1 MCGIAGF
8 VTPPGEHADRAVLER
23 MVKSLRHRG
32 PDTLG
37 YHVSGRAALGVARLR
52 VIDLETGDQP
62 ISTEDGSATVVLN
75 GEIYDFEAHRAAL
88 AARGHQLR
96 SRSDTEVIAHLWEDV
111 GVRVP
116 DRLNGMFAFALWD
129 RIRECLFL
137 ARDRMGEKPLYY
149 TTAADGSLVFAS
161 ELRALIAH
169 PRVSARLDLEGVA
182 RYLAYEYVP
191 DPHSILS
198 GVAKLAPAHSLL
210 AVDGRVETRRYW
222 DIPFSPEPA
231 VDERT
236 WHEEIA
242 RRFDCAVASRMRSDV
257 PVGCFVSGGI
267 DSTLVVGT
275 AARLRAGIRT
285 FSVGYDGVPQD
296 ERRFARIVAE
306 HFATQH
312 EEVVVSASD
321 AGRVVERLGSLL
333 DEPLAD
339 MSFVPLH
346 ILSCAARRSVT
357 VALTGDGGD
366 ELFAG
371 YPSMAADRWHRSF
384 ARLPVKLLTLL
395 RRGAMA
401 LPEAAMPF
409 QDFLAAVGYG
419 PDARNQALIGGL
431 PPPRIAMLLSPEARS
446 RLRGFDPYG
455 DIDAVLA
462 SCPEKDAT
470 SRLIYRYCKHYLAGL
485 NLVNADR
492 ASMSTGLELRAPFLD
507 HTFVEFLGRIPSH
520 FKLSGFR
527 DLKGL
532 LKRALADRL
541 PPAILRRGKQG
552 FGVPFGHWFRGPL
565 AGVLREVLSPD
576 RMRRTGLFDP
586 DAVWRLVNEHVA
598 GTRDHDS
605 TLWSLFAFELWRLEY
620 LRDGAVL

>member
-8 VTPPGEHADRAVLER
+8 VAPPGVRADRGVLER
-23 MVKSLRHRG
+23 MVQSLRHRG
-32 PDTLG
+32 PDTFG
-37 YHVSGRAALGVARLR
+37 YHVSGRAALGIARLR

-62 ISTEDGSATVVLN
+62 VSTEDGSITVVLN
-75 GEIYDFEAHRAAL
+75 GEIYDFEAHRTAL
-88 AARGHQLR
+88 AARGHRLR
-96 SRSDTEVIAHLWEDV
+96 SRSDTEVIAHTWEDV
-111 GVRVP
+111 GERVP
-116 DRLNGMFAFALWD
+116 ERLNGMFAFALWD
-129 RIRECLFL
+129 QHRERLFL

-149 TTAADGSLVFAS
+149 AAVAGWVVFAS

-169 PRVSARLDLEGVA
+169 PVVSTRLDLEGVA

-191 DPHSILS
+191 DPHSILL
-198 GVAKLAPAHSLL
+198 GVAKLPPAHFLRAS
-210 AVDGRVETRRYW
+210 DGGVELRRYW
-222 DIPFSPEPA
+222 DILFRPEPA
-231 VDERT
+231 VDEQA
-236 WHEEIA
+236 WHEELA
-242 RRFDCAVASRMRSDV
+242 WRFDRSVAARLVSDV

-267 DSTLVVGT
+267 DSTLVAGT
-275 AARLRAGIRT
+275 AARLRSGIRT

-296 ERRFARIVAE
+296 ERRYARIVAE

-312 EEVVVSASD
+312 EEVVVSAAD
-321 AGRVVERLGSLL
+321 AGRVIERLGSLL

-371 YPSMAADRWHRSF
+371 YPSMAADRWHRGF
-384 ARLPVKLLTLL
+384 ARLPQRLLGVLQ
-395 RRGAMA
+395 RGAMA
-401 LPEAAMPF
+401 LPETATPLR
-409 QDFLAAVGYG
+409 DFLAAVDYG

-431 PPPRIAMLLSPEARS
+431 PPPRLAMLLSRDARA
-446 RLRGFDPYG
+446 RLTGFNPYG
-455 DIDAVLA
+455 DIDSLLTACTA
-462 SCPEKDAT
+462 KDAT
-470 SRLIYRYCKHYLAGL
+470 DRLIYRYCKHYLAGL

-492 ASMSTGLELRAPFLD
+492 ASMATGLELRAPFLD
-507 HTFVEFLGRIPSH
+507 HTFVEFLGRIPSR

-552 FGVPFGHWFRGPL
+552 FGVPFGKWFRGPL
-565 AGVLREVLSPD
+565 AGILREVLSPD
-576 RMRRTGLFDP
+576 RMRRSGLLDA
-586 DAVWRLVNEHVA
+586 DAVWRLVNEHIE

-605 TLWSLFAFELWRLEY
+605 VLWSLFAFELWRLEY
-620 LRDGAVL
+620 LPSGAAF

>member
-8 VTPPGEHADRAVLER
+8 VAPPGHRADRSVLER
-23 MVKSLRHRG
+23 MVQSLRHRG
-32 PDTLG
+32 PDTFG
-37 YHVSGRAALGVARLR
+37 YHVSGRGALGVARLR

-62 ISTEDGSATVVLN
+62 ISTEDGEVTVVLN

-88 AARGHQLR
+88 AARGHRLR
-96 SRSDTEVIAHLWEDV
+96 SRSDTEVIAHTWEDV
-111 GVRVP
+111 GERVP
-116 DRLNGMFAFALWD
+116 ERLNGMFAFALWD
-129 RIRECLFL
+129 HTRERLFL

-149 TTAADGSLVFAS
+149 AAVDGWLVFAS
-161 ELRALIAH
+161 ELRGVIAH
-169 PRVSARLDLEGVA
+169 PAISTRLDLEGVA

-198 GVAKLAPAHSLL
+198 GVAKLPPGHSLL
-210 AVDGRVETRRYW
+210 AADGRVETRRYW
-222 DIPFSPEPA
+222 DIPFRREPA

-236 WHEEIA
+236 WHEELA
-242 RRFDCAVASRMRSDV
+242 RRFDHAVASRLVSDV
-257 PVGCFVSGGI
+257 PVGCFLSGGI
-267 DSTLVVGT
+267 DSTLVAAT

-285 FSVGYDGVPQD
+285 FSVGYDGVAQD
-296 ERRFARIVAE
+296 ERRFARIVAD
-306 HFATQH
+306 HYATRH
-312 EEVVVSASD
+312 EEVVVSADD
-321 AGRVVERLGSLL
+321 AGRVLDRLGSLL

-371 YPSMAADRWHRSF
+371 YPSMAADRWHRAF
-384 ARLPVKLLTLL
+384 ACLPASLLVGM

-401 LPEAAMPF
+401 LPETAMPF
-409 QDFLAAVGYG
+409 RDFLAALSYG
-419 PDARNQALIGGL
+419 ADARNQALIGGL
-431 PPPRIAMLLSPEARS
+431 LPPRVAMLLSREVRS

-455 DIDAVLA
+455 DVDAVLA
-462 SCPEKDAT
+462 SCTAEDT
-470 SRLIYRYCKHYLAGL
+470 TGRLIYRYCKHYLAGL

-507 HTFVEFLGRIPSH
+507 HTFVEFLGRIPSR

-541 PPAILRRGKQG
+541 PPAIRRRGKQG
-552 FGVPFGHWFRGPL
+552 FGVPFGQWFRGPL

-576 RMRRTGLFDP
+576 RMRRTGLLDA
-586 DAVWRLVNEHVA
+586 DAVWRLVNEHVTGA
-598 GTRDHDS
+598 RNHDS
-605 TLWSLFAFELWRLEY
+605 TLWALFAFELWRLEY
-620 LRDGAVL
+620 FRDGAVL